1 MKLKSHAA
9 CFMRCPA
16 LWAAFFRPPLLS
28 EKRTPISKTLF
39 RRNYLHFAAA
49 GNFCCTS
56 PDPRGGA
63 FLRTPGSGGDL
74 CTRECRELLVKGVP
88 GTNCITPTPS
98 MSHDR
103 KRLQQTVPAD
113 PCLPFPTSLST
124 PPRSS
129 ALNWKSTQNTGT
141 FCHYCRK
148 ARSARTRYPPPPTTH
163 FILPSAIPFHRYLLL
178 KAKIKPLGDLGPAG
192 LVWGHRRGQQR
203 DGTGPSGAGA
213 GDPAVTW
220 EPRAGRQVSLAARV
234 PTLLT
239 AAPQGE
245 VADLTAAFYA
255 KTCPRV

>member
-1 MKLKSHAA
+1 
-9 CFMRCPA
+9 MRCPA
-16 LWAAFFRPPLLS
+16 LWAAFFRPPFLS

-63 FLRTPGSGGDL
+63 FLRAPGSGGDL

-113 PCLPFPTSLST
+113 PCLPLPTSLST

-129 ALNWKSTQNTGT
+129 ALNWKSTIQILSYWKPCKSTDVRSLVLF
-141 FCHYCRK
+141 FCL
-148 ARSARTRYPPPPTTH
+148 
-163 FILPSAIPFHRYLLL
+163 FF
-178 KAKIKPLGDLGPAG
+178 GGFG
-192 LVWGHRRGQQR
+192 G
-203 DGTGPSGAGA
+203 
-213 GDPAVTW
+213 
-220 EPRAGRQVSLAARV
+220 
-234 PTLLT
+234 
-239 AAPQGE
+239 AAPCGLWNI
-245 VADLTAAFYA
+245 ASLTRDQ
-255 KTCPRV
+255 TCIPRSESTES

>member
-1 MKLKSHAA
+1 
-9 CFMRCPA
+9 MRCPA
-16 LWAAFFRPPLLS
+16 LWAAFFRPPFLS

-63 FLRTPGSGGDL
+63 FLRAPGSGGDL

-113 PCLPFPTSLST
+113 PCLPLPTSLST

-148 ARSARTRYPPPPTTH
+148 ARSARTRHPPAPN
-163 FILPSAIPFHRYLLL
+163 LPSYPALGNSLPPLSPFKSKKSSPWATWGRP
-178 KAKIKPLGDLGPAG
+178 AWFGDTVVGS
-192 LVWGHRRGQQR
+192 RG
-203 DGTGPSGAGA
+203 T
-213 GDPAVTW
+213 
-220 EPRAGRQVSLAARV
+220 ARV
-234 PTLLT
+234 RAEPGPETRQL
-239 AAPQGE
+239 PGN
-245 VADLTAAFYA
+245 
-255 KTCPRV
+255 RGRGGR

>member
-1 MKLKSHAA
+1 
-9 CFMRCPA
+9 MRCPA

-148 ARSARTRYPPPPTTH
+148 ARSARTRYPPPQPP
-163 FILPSAIPFHRYLLL
+163 ILS
-178 KAKIKPLGDLGPAG
+178 
-192 LVWGHRRGQQR
+192 
-203 DGTGPSGAGA
+203 
-213 GDPAVTW
+213 
-220 EPRAGRQVSLAARV
+220 
-234 PTLLT
+234 
-239 AAPQGE
+239 
-245 VADLTAAFYA
+245 
-255 KTCPRV
+255 CPRQFPSTFISF